1 MRLHLTVPTV
11 PQHHSRVPSGDY
23 LVQYNISVP
32 YQYSISII
40 GEQLAEDPLQ
50 YSCTHDAHQLNTR

>member
-50 YSCTHDAHQLNTR
+50 YSWYS